1 MAITSFQALLC
12 LISFTNVNLSR
23 ILAIHLKIISKGSFL
38 IGATAS
44 LHLKDCNSGM
54 FLYAEGILDGK
65 KTSDSWHSTIFLPD
79 LDDRMFPLTRAKEV
93 HPVCC

>member
-1 MAITSFQALLC
+1 
-12 LISFTNVNLSR
+12 
-23 ILAIHLKIISKGSFL
+23 
-38 IGATAS
+38 
-44 LHLKDCNSGM
+44 M
-54 FLYAEGILDGK
+54 FLYAEGILDVK